1 MFINKNSVII
11 FTTWGDMMKRLIP
24 LLILTGLFGVFVYF
38 FYTYELVPE
47 KANLEVYDY
56 VMYALV
62 VLLPALIGVFIVL
75 LIYSKKDKK
84 IAWLKNR
91 LEQWSNLSVHVNKA
105 GDEVFSELPL
115 GIMIYD
121 EQYEVKWV
129 NRFAKKIFSSE
140 LIELSLEE
148 INKSLKEQVVA
159 EGTIFS
165 IEANGMH
172 YEVIHKID
180 NRIIYLFDI
189 TKRVLIS
196 KQYEDRT
203 PAVGVVTMD
212 NLEMETKGF
221 DIQETVRLRG
231 LYLGEISKWCEKHNA
246 YLKSYD
252 DDSLIIALDKAS
264 LLAMMQEK
272 FDVLDRIRDI
282 SSEHGIRVTLSV
294 GIACGDVS
302 YEELGAQAQSA
313 ISLAEKRGGDQVVVN
328 ILGEKIQYFGAKS
341 NALEKNNLSEARANT
356 LALKEVIERS
366 SNVYIMGHMMADCD
380 ALGAMIGTLRMALS
394 SKKVAKVVIDFD
406 KIDVTSQKLYNEI
419 KVNSPELFSHF
430 ISSDDVNEITN
441 DSLLLLVDTQSPK
454 ISMNEKLV
462 SRFKQIAVIDHH
474 RSSDDAFIDPSF
486 SYVEPYASSTVELVS
501 EMLNFYQRE
510 RIEISAFEATIMLAG
525 IVVDTNNF
533 TFRCGTRT
541 FEAAANLRDYGAD
554 MIEIRRLLRNELE
567 LQLSLAKYVQL
578 SEIVLENFAITIVD
592 ETISDRT
599 MLAKIAEQLL
609 NIENME
615 AAFAI
620 ARFSDGTK
628 EGIAVSARSYKS
640 VNVQIIMEEMG
651 GGGHLN
657 SAATQIYDL
666 TSEEVKE
673 QLITILKRDF
683 EIGDEFMKVILLEDV
698 KGRGTKNQVIDVA
711 VGYGNYLISN
721 KKGVLATDE
730 NLAKLREE
738 LQLAQQQA
746 EEQKKIMQKIKEE
759 IEEKCVNI
767 YIKIG
772 ADGKLFGHVTTKQ
785 IVDELEAQTGIRLD
799 KRKVSLPVEINALGV
814 YIAVVDLH
822 KEVKANLEINVLEK

>member
-1 MFINKNSVII
+1 
-11 FTTWGDMMKRLIP
+11 MKRLIA
-24 LLILTGLFGVFVYF
+24 LLTFVVLYAVTL
-38 FYTYELVPE
+38 YMLITNEIMPE
-47 KANLEVYDY
+47 INNLKALDY
-56 VMYALV
+56 VIYSLA
-62 VLLPALIGVFIVL
+62 VLLPLLVGIFTVL
-75 LIYSKKDKK
+75 FLYRKKDKK
-84 IAWLKNR
+84 ITWLKNR

-129 NRFAKKIFSSE
+129 NRFSKKIFNSE
-140 LIELSLEE
+140 LLELPLSE
-148 INKSLKEQVVA
+148 INNQLREKVLA
-159 EGTIFS
+159 EESIFT
-165 IEANGMH
+165 IEADGKF

-189 TKRVLIS
+189 TKRVQMA

-203 PAVGVVTMD
+203 PVLGVVIMD

-221 DIQETVRLRG
+221 DIQETVRIRG
-231 LYLGEISKWCEKHNA
+231 LYLGEISKWCEKNNA

-264 LLAMMQEK
+264 LLNMMQEK
-272 FDVLDRIRDI
+272 FDVLDKVRII
-282 SSEHGIRVTLSV
+282 SEEHGIRVTLSI
-294 GIACGDVS
+294 GIACGDVD
-302 YEELGAQAQSA
+302 YEELGVQAQNA
-313 ISLAEKRGGDQVVVN
+313 INLAEKRGGDQAVVN

-341 NALEKNNLSEARANT
+341 NALEKNNLSAARANT
-356 LALKEVIERS
+356 LALKDAIETS
-366 SNVYIMGHMMADCD
+366 SNVYIMGHIMADCD
-380 ALGAMIGTLRMALS
+380 AMGAMIGTLRMALS
-394 SKKVAKVVIDFD
+394 SKKVAKVIIDYD
-406 KIDVTSQKLYNEI
+406 RIDVTSQKLYNEI
-419 KVNSPELFSHF
+419 KTHEPELFAHF
-430 ISSDDVNEITN
+430 ITSDEATDINN
-441 DSLLLLVDTQSPK
+441 DSLMLLVDTQSPK
-454 ISMNEKLV
+454 IAMNENVLL
-462 SRFKQIAVIDHH
+462 RFKRIAVIDHH
-474 RSSDDAFIDPSF
+474 RSSGEGFADPVF

-501 EMLNFYQRE
+501 EMLNFYQKE
-510 RIEISAFEATIMLAG
+510 KIEISGFEATIMLAG

-541 FEAAANLRDYGAD
+541 FEAAANLREYGAD

-578 SEIVLENFAITIVD
+578 SEIVLDNFAITVLD
-592 ETISDRT
+592 SNETITDRT

-609 NIENME
+609 NIEGME

-620 ARFSDGTK
+620 AHIADG
-628 EGIAVSARSYKS
+628 ERDGVAISARSYKS
-640 VNVQIIMEEMG
+640 VNVQLIMEEMG

-657 SAATQIYDL
+657 SAATQIYGI
-666 TSEEVKE
+666 TCEQAKEELV
-673 QLITILKRDF
+673 TILKRDF

-698 KGRGTKNQVIDVA
+698 KGRGVKNQVIDVA

-721 KKGVLATDE
+721 KKGILATDE
-730 NLAKLREE
+730 NLAKLKEE
-738 LQLAQQQA
+738 LHQAQVEA
-746 EEQKKIMQKIKEE
+746 EEQKKMMQKIKEE

-785 IVDELEAQTGIRLD
+785 IVEEFEAQTGIRLD

-814 YIAVVDLH
+814 YMAVVDLH